1 MSVRPLLD
9 DEKFEKLKEM
19 SEEFKNG
26 VGKKL
31 QLYLW
36 LKSWWSSNYV
46 SINCRLAITI
56 LNFLC
61 LLKYFTYY
69 LVICLA
75 FPVPCVII
83 IVIISLIVLK
93 ISVEFRCFLVRET
106 FCSFREEGERW
117 GMCRIVGGAIALLS
131 H

>member
-61 LLKYFTYY
+61 LFVKIFY
-69 LVICLA
+69 LLLGDL
-75 FPVPCVII
+75 PG
-83 IVIISLIVLK
+83 IS
-93 ISVEFRCFLVRET
+93 C
-106 FCSFREEGERW
+106 
-117 GMCRIVGGAIALLS
+117 ALRNNNS
-131 H
+131 NNNFNCT